1 MLLGII
7 IELIVDIILI
17 YDFEFILQ
25 VVIDKVLLRELIR
38 MFCYGIFLNDM
49 NIFVGIIENL
59 SFSCYLVFIVRKFKE

>member
-17 YDFEFILQ
+17 YDFELILQ

-49 NIFVGIIENL
+49 NIFVGTIEYL
-59 SFSCYLVFIVRKFKE
+59 SFSCYLVFIVKKFKE